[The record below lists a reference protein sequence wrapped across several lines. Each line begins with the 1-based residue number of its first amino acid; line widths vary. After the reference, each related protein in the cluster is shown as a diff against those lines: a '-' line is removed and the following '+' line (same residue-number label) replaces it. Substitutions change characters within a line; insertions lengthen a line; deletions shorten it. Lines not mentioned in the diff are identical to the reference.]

1 MNDRRHIGK
10 EMDIISH
17 KIRREIDNEISQYG
31 ITNVQGKI
39 ISFLYFKSSKQDV
52 FQKDIEHDLKIR
64 SSSVTSVLKLM
75 EKNGYIKRVSVY
87 YDARLK
93 KIILTEKGDMIR
105 KGVYKSI
112 VSVEDKVQSYLTDEE
127 LQFLFAILDKLNRN
141 LSD

>member
-1 MNDRRHIGK
+1 MKDTRHIGK

-17 KIRREIDNEISQYG
+17 KIRRKIDNEISQYG

-39 ISFLYFKSSKQDV
+39 IGCLYFKSDKKDI

-75 EKNGYIKRVSVY
+75 EKNGYIKRVSVD

-105 KGVYKSI
+105 KGVYRSI

>member
-1 MNDRRHIGK
+1 MSDRRHIGK
-10 EMDIISH
+10 EMDIISN
-17 KIRREIDNEISQYG
+17 KIRRKMDNEISQYG

-39 ISFLYFKSSKQDV
+39 MGFLYFESRKRDI

-75 EKNGYIKRVSVY
+75 EKNGYIKRISVN

-93 KIILTEKGDMIR
+93 KIILTEKGDAIR
-105 KGVYKSI
+105 KNVYRTI
-112 VSVEDKVQSYLTDEE
+112 VSVEEKVQNCLTHEE
-127 LQFLFAILDKLNRN
+127 LQFLLAILNKLNRN

>member
-1 MNDRRHIGK
+1 MSDRRHIGK
-10 EMDIISH
+10 EMDIISN
-17 KIRREIDNEISQYG
+17 KIRRKMDNEISQYG

-39 ISFLYFKSSKQDV
+39 MGFLYFESRKRDI

-75 EKNGYIKRVSVY
+75 EKNGYIKRISVN

-93 KIILTEKGDMIR
+93 KIILTEKGDAIR
-105 KGVYKSI
+105 KNVYRTI
-112 VSVEDKVQSYLTDEE
+112 VSVEEKVQNCLTHEE
-127 LQFLFAILDKLNRN
+127 LQFLLAILDKLNRN